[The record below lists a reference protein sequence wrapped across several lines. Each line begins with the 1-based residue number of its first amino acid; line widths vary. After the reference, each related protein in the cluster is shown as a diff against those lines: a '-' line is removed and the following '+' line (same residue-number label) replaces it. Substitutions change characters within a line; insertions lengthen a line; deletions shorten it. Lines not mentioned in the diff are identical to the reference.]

1 MSGLPQ
7 YTEGSAFATHRS
19 ESVQHTLYAM
29 GRAVLDAVPEV
40 AEIHLVMPNRHHL
53 PVDVAPFGLENRHE
67 VFVAPEEPFGL
78 IQATV
83 RRP

>member
-1 MSGLPQ
+1 
-7 YTEGSAFATHRS
+7 
-19 ESVQHTLYAM
+19 M
-29 GRAVLDAVPEV
+29 GQAVLDAVPEV

-53 PVDVAPFGLENRHE
+53 PVDLTPFGLTNCNEI
-67 VFVAPEEPFGL
+67 FVATEEPFGL